1 MRDGHC
7 DWSAWGPGWCQLD
20 LMAPVPLTFRDAR
33 APVKL
38 QKATRDNSK
47 DSDYWKALATVIP
60 RSRQNL
66 WDGLY
71 AALEKYQ

>member
-1 MRDGHC
+1 M
-7 DWSAWGPGWCQLD
+7 
-20 LMAPVPLTFRDAR
+20 PLTFRDFR

-38 QKATRDNSK
+38 KAMRDNSK

-60 RSRQNL
+60 RSKQNL

>member
-1 MRDGHC
+1 MERQSVCEGRAAGLDGT
-7 DWSAWGPGWCQLD
+7 SAF
-20 LMAPVPLTFRDAR
+20 TFRDTR
-33 APVKL
+33 APVKSL
-38 QKATRDNSK
+38 KTMRDDSK
-47 DSDYWKALATVIP
+47 DSEYWKALATVIP